1 MTCIKNSLVM
11 LDKLNCYNEVK
22 SKIIKL
28 LEEGPGILVG
38 ASKKSRHVAFVF
50 VFKKQKGFLDM
61 KKLM

>member
-1 MTCIKNSLVM
+1 M

-28 LEEGPGILVG
+28 SEEGPGLLVE

-50 VFKKQKGFLDM
+50 IFKKQKGFLDM